1 MRFDYMIFF
10 PGRQMGNSLNESVG
24 NYAKEGG
31 SESRARRP
39 PLHSSQRARS
49 ENRGLTSDCCAEI
62 IWYFVFHMEI
72 SQVMRTFTIRFLL
85 LAHERSRSAHLK
97 RVNAYSAFIFSL

>member
-10 PGRQMGNSLNESVG
+10 PGRQMGNALGESVG

-39 PLHSSQRARS
+39 PLHSSQRARL

-62 IWYFVFHMEI
+62 IWYFVSHMET
-72 SQVMRTFTIRFLL
+72 SQVKWIFAIRFLL
-85 LAHERSRSAHLK
+85 LANERSRSAHLK

>member
-10 PGRQMGNSLNESVG
+10 SGRQMGNSLNESVG

-49 ENRGLTSDCCAEI
+49 ENRELTSDCCAEI
-62 IWYFVFHMEI
+62 IWYFMSHMKNY
-72 SQVMRTFTIRFLL
+72 SKANIRNLLLL
-85 LAHERSRSAHLK
+85 LANERNHFAHLK
-97 RVNAYSAFIFSL
+97 QQNAYSAFIFSL

>member
-39 PLHSSQRARS
+39 PLHSSQRARL
-49 ENRGLTSDCCAEI
+49 ENRGLTSYRYAEI
-62 IWYFVFHMEI
+62 IWYFVSHIET
-72 SQVMRTFTIRFLL
+72 SQV
-85 LAHERSRSAHLK
+85 K
-97 RVNAYSAFIFSL
+97 RIFAIHFYYLPMNAITSLT

>member
-10 PGRQMGNSLNESVG
+10 PKRQIGNALGESVG

-39 PLHSSQRARS
+39 PLHSSLQARL
-49 ENRGLTSDCCAEI
+49 ENKGLTSDCNCAMI
-62 IWYFVFHMEI
+62 GCSLFHMKTYTVQNI
-72 SQVMRTFTIRFLL
+72 SETKNQTMQTCLQ
-85 LAHERSRSAHLK
+85 
-97 RVNAYSAFIFSL
+97 

>member
-31 SESRARRP
+31 SKSRARRP
-39 PLHSSQRARS
+39 PLHSSQRARL
-49 ENRGLTSDCCAEI
+49 ENRGVYVRLLRRDHM
-62 IWYFVFHMEI
+62 VF
-72 SQVMRTFTIRFLL
+72 
-85 LAHERSRSAHLK
+85 
-97 RVNAYSAFIFSL
+97 RVSY

>member
-31 SESRARRP
+31 SKSRARRP
-39 PLHSSQRARS
+39 PLHSSQRARL
-49 ENRGLTSDCCAEI
+49 ENRGAYVRLLRRDHM
-62 IWYFVFHMEI
+62 VF
-72 SQVMRTFTIRFLL
+72 
-85 LAHERSRSAHLK
+85 
-97 RVNAYSAFIFSL
+97 RVSY

>member
-39 PLHSSQRARS
+39 PLHSSQRARL
-49 ENRGLTSDCCAEI
+49 ENRGAYVRLLRRDHM
-62 IWYFVFHMEI
+62 VF
-72 SQVMRTFTIRFLL
+72 
-85 LAHERSRSAHLK
+85 
-97 RVNAYSAFIFSL
+97 RVSY

>member
-39 PLHSSQRARS
+39 PLHSSQRARL
-49 ENRGLTSDCCAEI
+49 ENKGLTSDWES
-62 IWYFVFHMEI
+62 VV
-72 SQVMRTFTIRFLL
+72 SDT
-85 LAHERSRSAHLK
+85 
-97 RVNAYSAFIFSL
+97 